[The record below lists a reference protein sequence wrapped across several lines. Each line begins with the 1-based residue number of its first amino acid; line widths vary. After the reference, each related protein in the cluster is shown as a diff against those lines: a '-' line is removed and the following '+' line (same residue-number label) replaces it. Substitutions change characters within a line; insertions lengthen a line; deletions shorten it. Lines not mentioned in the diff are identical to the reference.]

1 VQFERAP
8 SLHSLMPARA
18 NHVSLATEPLSR
30 YSGYLGAA
38 AMHIYLDY
46 NSTTPVD
53 RAVLDAMLPFFAEKF
68 GNASSIH
75 SSGQRGRSAVDAA
88 RDSVADLIGA
98 KPAEIVFTS
107 GGTEADNLALFGS
120 VAASSHSRKH
130 IITTAIEHHAVLN
143 AAQALEKQGIDVTY
157 VSVGSAG
164 IVDPQDIR
172 HALRPDTILISVM
185 HANNELGTIQPIEE
199 IGRIAAKAQV
209 YFHCDAVQSAGK
221 LPLDVNRLG
230 VHFLSISAHK
240 IYGPKGV
247 GALYVR
253 AGTPLEPQF
262 HGGHHERDRR
272 PGTENVPGI
281 VGFGKAAE
289 LAKLNLEVDATR
301 IENLR
306 DRLEETLLNSLPS
319 VHVNGDRRRRI
330 ANTTNLAFTAAGGEA
345 LVIALDL
352 QGIACSTGAAC
363 SSGAV
368 EPSHVLL
375 AIGLSPD
382 EARSSLRFSL
392 GRATAPAEI
401 DRAIAII
408 PATVERLRAL
418 SPRSAAAVH
427 AR

>member
-1 VQFERAP
+1 
-8 SLHSLMPARA
+8 MP
-18 NHVSLATEPLSR
+18 
-30 YSGYLGAA
+30 
-38 AMHIYLDY
+38 IYLDY

-53 RAVLDAMLPFFAEKF
+53 RAVLEAMLPYFADSF

-75 SSGQRGRSAVDAA
+75 SAGQRGRAAVDAA
-88 RDSVADLIGA
+88 RESVAALIGA

-120 VAASSHSRKH
+120 VAASNQTRKH

-143 AAQALEKQGIDVTY
+143 AAQALEKQGVEVTF
-157 VSVGSAG
+157 VPVGASG
-164 IVDPQDIR
+164 IVDPEDIR
-172 HALRPDTILISVM
+172 RALRPESILISVM
-185 HANNELGTIQPIEE
+185 HANNEIGTIQPIEE
-199 IGRIAAKAQV
+199 IGRIAAEADV
-209 YFHCDAVQSAGK
+209 YFHSDAVQSAGK

-230 VHFLSISAHK
+230 VDFLSLSAHK

-262 HGGHHERDRR
+262 YGGHHERDQR

-281 VGFGKAAE
+281 VGLGNAAE
-289 LAKLNLEVDATR
+289 LANENLTGDVLQLA
-301 IENLR
+301 ILR
-306 DRLEETLLNSLPS
+306 DRLERALVGSLPS
-319 VHVNGDRRRRI
+319 VRINGDAKWRI
-330 ANTTNLAFTAAGGEA
+330 PNTTNLAFAGASGES

-352 QGIACSTGAAC
+352 QGVACSTGAAC

-382 EARSSLRFSL
+382 DARSSLRFSL
-392 GRATAPAEI
+392 GRPTTSDEI
-401 DRAIAII
+401 ESAIEII
-408 PATVERLRAL
+408 PAAVERLRAL
-418 SPRSAAAVH
+418 SPLSASATAVN

>member
-1 VQFERAP
+1 M
-8 SLHSLMPARA
+8 LH
-18 NHVSLATEPLSR
+18 
-30 YSGYLGAA
+30 AA

-46 NSTTPVD
+46 NATTPVD
-53 RAVLDAMLPFFAEKF
+53 REVLEAMLPCFAENF

-75 SSGQRGRSAVDAA
+75 SCGQRGRSAVDAA
-88 RDSVADLIGA
+88 RDSVAALIGA

-107 GGTEADNLALFGS
+107 GGTEADNLALFGA
-120 VAASSHSRKH
+120 VAASHRSRKH
-130 IITTAIEHHAVLN
+130 MITTAIEHHAVLN
-143 AAQALEKQGIDVTY
+143 AAQALEKQGIAVTY
-157 VSVGSAG
+157 VAVGSDG
-164 IVDPQDIR
+164 VVDPQDIR
-172 HALRPDTILISVM
+172 RALKPETILISVM
-185 HANNELGTIQPIEE
+185 HANNELGTIQPIEK
-199 IGRIAAKAQV
+199 IGRIAAEADV

-221 LPLDVNRLG
+221 VPLQVEGLG
-230 VHFLSISAHK
+230 VNLLSISAHK

-253 AGTPLEPQF
+253 AGTSIEPQF
-262 HGGHHERDRR
+262 QGGHHERDRR

-289 LAKLNLEVDATR
+289 LAEINREADTAG
-301 IENLR
+301 IEILR
-306 DRLEETLLNSLPS
+306 DRLEEALTRVLPA
-319 VHVNGDRRRRI
+319 VRVNGNGSRRV
-330 ANTTNLAFTAAGGEA
+330 ANTTNLTFAGAGGEA

-352 QGIACSTGAAC
+352 QGISCSTGAAC

-392 GRATAPAEI
+392 GRGTTSEEI
-401 DRAIAII
+401 DRTIAII
-408 PATVERLRAL
+408 PRTVERLRAL
-418 SPRSAAAVH
+418 SPRALNAVH

>member
-1 VQFERAP
+1 MLR
-8 SLHSLMPARA
+8 
-18 NHVSLATEPLSR
+18 
-30 YSGYLGAA
+30 AA

-46 NSTTPVD
+46 NATTPVD
-53 RAVLDAMLPFFAEKF
+53 RAVLEAMLPYFAENF

-88 RDSVADLIGA
+88 RDSVAALIGA
-98 KPAEIVFTS
+98 KPAEVVFTS
-107 GGTEADNLALFGS
+107 GGTEADNLALLGS
-120 VAASSHSRKH
+120 VMASNQSRKH
-130 IITTAIEHHAVLN
+130 VITTAIEHHAVLN
-143 AAQALEKQGIDVTY
+143 AAQALEKQGIEVTY
-157 VSVGSAG
+157 VSVGSG
-164 IVDPQDIR
+164 GVVDPQDIR
-172 HALRPDTILISVM
+172 RALRPETILISVM
-185 HANNELGTIQPIEE
+185 HANNELGTIQGIGE
-199 IGRIAAKAQV
+199 IGRIAAEADV

-221 LPLDVNRLG
+221 MPLDVNRLG
-230 VHFLSISAHK
+230 VDLLSVSAHK

-253 AGTPLEPQF
+253 TGTPLEPQF

-289 LAKLNLEVDATR
+289 LAKMNCETDAVR
-301 IENLR
+301 LGVFR
-306 DRLEETLLNSLPS
+306 DRLEEMLTGSLGS
-319 VHVNGDRRRRI
+319 VYVNGDRGRRV
-330 ANTTNLAFTAAGGEA
+330 ANTTNLAFAGAGGEA

-352 QGIACSTGAAC
+352 QGISCSTGAAC

-375 AIGLSPD
+375 AIGLTAD
-382 EARSSLRFSL
+382 EARSSLRFSV
-392 GRATAPAEI
+392 GRATTSDEI

-408 PATVERLRAL
+408 PPTVERLRAL
-418 SPRSAAAVH
+418 SPRTLAPAH

>member
-1 VQFERAP
+1 
-8 SLHSLMPARA
+8 M
-18 NHVSLATEPLSR
+18 
-30 YSGYLGAA
+30 Y
-38 AMHIYLDY
+38 IYLDY

-53 RAVLDAMLPFFAEKF
+53 CAVLDAMLPFFAEKF

-88 RDSVADLIGA
+88 RDSVADLITA

-130 IITTAIEHHAVLN
+130 IVTTAIEHHAVLN
-143 AAQALEKQGIDVTY
+143 AAQALEKQGVDVTY

-172 HALRPDTILISVM
+172 RALRPDTVLISVM

-199 IGRIAAKAQV
+199 IGRIAAEAEV
-209 YFHCDAVQSAGK
+209 YFHSDAVQSAGK
-221 LPLDVNRLG
+221 LPLDVSRLG
-230 VHFLSISAHK
+230 VHLLSISAHK

-281 VGFGKAAE
+281 VGFGKAAK
-289 LAKLNLEVDATR
+289 LAKLNLEADVAR

-319 VHVNGDRRRRI
+319 VHVNGDRRRRV

-392 GRATAPAEI
+392 GRATTPAEI
-401 DRAIAII
+401 DRAVAII

>member
-1 VQFERAP
+1 
-8 SLHSLMPARA
+8 
-18 NHVSLATEPLSR
+18 
-30 YSGYLGAA
+30 
-38 AMHIYLDY
+38 MHIYLDY
-46 NSTTPVD
+46 NATTPVD
-53 RAVLDAMLPFFAEKF
+53 RQVLEAMLPYFAENF

-75 SSGQRGRSAVDAA
+75 SYGQRGRSAVDAA
-88 RDSVADLIGA
+88 RDSVAELIGA

-120 VAASSHSRKH
+120 VAASNQSRKH
-130 IITTAIEHHAVLN
+130 IIATAIEHQAVLN
-143 AAQALEKQGIDVTY
+143 AAQALEQQGIEVTY
-157 VSVGSAG
+157 VPVGSDG

-172 HALRPDTILISVM
+172 RALRPETILISVM
-185 HANNELGTIQPIEE
+185 HANNELGTIQPIEK
-199 IGRIAAKAQV
+199 IGRIAAEADV

-221 LPLDVNRLG
+221 VPLDVESLG
-230 VHFLSISAHK
+230 VNLLSISAHK

-253 AGTPLEPQF
+253 AGTSIEPQF

-289 LAKLNLEVDATR
+289 LAEINREANEAG
-301 IENLR
+301 IEILR
-306 DRLEETLLNSLPS
+306 DRLEEALTS
-319 VHVNGDRRRRI
+319 VLSAVRVNGNRSRRV
-330 ANTTNLAFTAAGGEA
+330 ANTTNLAFAGAGGEA
-345 LVIALDL
+345 LLMALDL
-352 QGIACSTGAAC
+352 QGISCSTGAAC

-375 AIGLSPD
+375 AMGLSPD

-392 GRATAPAEI
+392 GRGTTSDEI
-401 DRAIAII
+401 DRAIAVI
-408 PATVERLRAL
+408 PPTVERLRAL
-418 SPRSAAAVH
+418 SPRALNTVH

>member
-1 VQFERAP
+1 
-8 SLHSLMPARA
+8 
-18 NHVSLATEPLSR
+18 
-30 YSGYLGAA
+30 
-38 AMHIYLDY
+38 MHIYLDY
-46 NSTTPVD
+46 NATTPVD
-53 RAVLDAMLPFFAEKF
+53 RAVLEAMLPYFADNF

-88 RDSVADLIGA
+88 RDNVAALIGA
-98 KPAEIVFTS
+98 KAAEVVFTS
-107 GGTEADNLALFGS
+107 GGTEADNLALFGA
-120 VAASSHSRKH
+120 VMASDQSRKH
-130 IITTAIEHHAVLN
+130 VITTAIEHHAVLN

-157 VSVGSAG
+157 VSVGSG
-164 IVDPQDIR
+164 GVVDPQDIR
-172 HALRPDTILISVM
+172 RELRLETILISVM

-199 IGRIAAKAQV
+199 IGRIAAEADV

-221 LPLDVNRLG
+221 MPLDVNRLG
-230 VHFLSISAHK
+230 VDLLSVSAHK
-240 IYGPKGV
+240 IYGPKGI

-253 AGTPLEPQF
+253 SGTPLAPQF

-289 LAKLNLEVDATR
+289 LAKMNCETAAARVAV
-301 IENLR
+301 LR
-306 DRLEETLLNSLPS
+306 DRLEAMLTGSLRS
-319 VHVNGDRRRRI
+319 VRVNGDRGRRI
-330 ANTTNLAFTAAGGEA
+330 ANTTNLAFAGAGGEA

-352 QGIACSTGAAC
+352 QGISCSTGAAC

-375 AIGLSPD
+375 AIGLTAD

-392 GRATAPAEI
+392 GRATTSDEI
-401 DRAIAII
+401 DRAMAII
-408 PATVERLRAL
+408 PPTVERLRAL
-418 SPRSAAAVH
+418 SPRTLAAVH

>member
-1 VQFERAP
+1 
-8 SLHSLMPARA
+8 M
-18 NHVSLATEPLSR
+18 N
-30 YSGYLGAA
+30 
-38 AMHIYLDY
+38 IYLDY

-53 RAVLDAMLPFFAEKF
+53 RAVLDAMLPFFADNF

-88 RDSVADLIGA
+88 RDSVAALIGA
-98 KPAEIVFTS
+98 KTAEIVFTS

-120 VAASSHSRKH
+120 VAASNHSRKH

-157 VSVGSAG
+157 VPVVASG
-164 IVDPQDIR
+164 IADPQDVR
-172 HALRPDTILISVM
+172 RALRPETILISVM

-199 IGRIAAKAQV
+199 IGRIAAEADV

-230 VHFLSISAHK
+230 VDLLSISAHK

-289 LAKLNLEVDATR
+289 LASVRLTTDSAR
-301 IENLR
+301 IESLR
-306 DRLEETLLNSLPS
+306 DRLEEMLLNSLAS
-319 VHVNGDRRRRI
+319 VRVNGDRSRRVP
-330 ANTTNLAFTAAGGEA
+330 NTTNLAFTAAGGEA

-352 QGIACSTGAAC
+352 QGVACSTGAAC

-392 GRATAPAEI
+392 GRTTTAAEI
-401 DRAIAII
+401 DRAADII
-408 PATVERLRAL
+408 PPTVERLRAL
-418 SPRSAAAVH
+418 SPRSESAMH

>member
-1 VQFERAP
+1 
-8 SLHSLMPARA
+8 
-18 NHVSLATEPLSR
+18 
-30 YSGYLGAA
+30 
-38 AMHIYLDY
+38 MHIYLDY

-53 RAVLDAMLPFFAEKF
+53 SAVLAAMLPYFAQNF

-88 RDSVADLIGA
+88 RDSVAALIGA
-98 KPAEIVFTS
+98 TPAEVVFTS

-120 VAASSHSRKH
+120 VAASNRLRKH
-130 IITTAIEHHAVLN
+130 IITTPIEHHAVLN
-143 AAQALEKQGIDVTY
+143 SVQALEKQGIDATY
-157 VSVGSAG
+157 VPVGSAG
-164 IVDPQDIR
+164 VVDPQDVR
-172 HALRPDTILISVM
+172 RALRPDTILISVM

-199 IGRIAAKAQV
+199 IGRIAAEAGV

-230 VHFLSISAHK
+230 MNLLSISAHK
-240 IYGPKGV
+240 IYGPKGI

-289 LAKLNLEVDATR
+289 LARKNLAADSAR
-301 IENLR
+301 IEILR
-306 DRLEETLLNSLPS
+306 DRLEEMLLDSLPS
-319 VHVNGDRRRRI
+319 VHVNGDRSRRV

-375 AIGLSPD
+375 AIGLSPE

-392 GRATAPAEI
+392 GRATTAAEI

-408 PATVERLRAL
+408 PPMVERLRAL
-418 SPRSAAAVH
+418 SPRVATAVH